1 MAIRY
6 SGGSSARLGCNG
18 GVRKKRNISLQF
30 LYDFSLLFSWKC
42 VLGQYLPL
50 FKKKNNKNL
59 CLKVFQ
65 SSHVNYT
72 INKVMFSSL
81 RIDACAPQKG
91 VTFPEGKWCS
101 SLKTADSCSWS

>member
-1 MAIRY
+1 MIFLFCLV
-6 SGGSSARLGCNG
+6 GS
-18 GVRKKRNISLQF
+18 VSLANTC
-30 LYDFSLLFSWKC
+30 LSL
-42 VLGQYLPL
+42 
-50 FKKKNNKNL
+50 KKKNNKNL